1 MKDFDKVIWRDAL
14 TFVDFFASWCG
25 PCQTMHPTIDKFR
38 EQMRGRVD
46 VYKIDIDSQ
55 EDAKIIHRYNICS
68 VPTCIL
74 FCRGEIVW
82 RESGL
87 MTLEH
92 LRSVVE
98 EQERKERVKSN

>member
-25 PCQTMHPTIDKFR
+25 PCQVMHPVVDKFR

-46 VYKIDIDSQ
+46 VYKIDIDAS
-55 EDAKIIHRYNICS
+55 EDAEIIHRYNIRS

-74 FCRGEIVW
+74 FRHGEILW
-82 RESGL
+82 RESGQ
-87 MTLEH
+87 MTFEH
-92 LRSVVE
+92 LRNILE
-98 EQERKERVKSN
+98 EYERKEHLKTN